1 MHLLLG
7 ADALDLARKQ
17 LAAVTRDFDA
27 WETLTRSTAFDDA
40 A

>member
-17 LAAVTRDFDA
+17 LAAMLKDFDV
-27 WETLTRSTAFDDA
+27 WGTLTRATAFDEA